1 MQKDYLNKLSGI
13 ILDCSIEVHKNL
25 GPGLLES
32 VYEVCLCK
40 ELSLRGIKFQRQV
53 SLPINYKGEK
63 LDADYRIDILVED
76 EIIVE
81 LKSVEQMIPVYEAQ
95 LLTYLKLAD
104 KKLGLLINFNVPRL
118 VDGFKRM
125 LNGYL

>member
-1 MQKDYLNKLSGI
+1 M
-13 ILDCSIEVHKNL
+13 
-25 GPGLLES
+25 
-32 VYEVCLCK
+32 
-40 ELSLRGIKFQRQV
+40 SLKGIKFQRQV
-53 SLPINYKGEK
+53 LLPINYKGEK

-76 EIIVE
+76 EIIIE
-81 LKSVEQMIPVYEAQ
+81 LKSVELMNPLYEAQ

-118 VDGFKRM
+118 IDGFKRM

>member
-1 MQKDYLNKLSGI
+1 MQKEYLNKLSGI
-13 ILDCSIEVHKNL
+13 ILDCSIEVHRNL

-40 ELSLRGIKFQRQV
+40 ELSLKGIKFQRQV
-53 SLPINYKGEK
+53 LLPVSYKGEK
-63 LDADYRIDILVED
+63 LDADFRIDILVED
-76 EIIVE
+76 EIIIE
-81 LKSVEQMIPVYEAQ
+81 LKSVEVINPVYEAQ

-118 VDGFKRM
+118 IDGFKRM

>member
-1 MQKDYLNKLSGI
+1 MQKEYLNKLSGI
-13 ILDCSIEVHKNL
+13 ILDCSIEVHRNL

-32 VYEVCLCK
+32 VYEVCLCR
-40 ELSLRGIKFQRQV
+40 ELSLKGIRFQRQV
-53 SLPINYKGEK
+53 LLPFNYKGEK
-63 LDADYRIDILVED
+63 LDADYRIDILIED
-76 EIIVE
+76 EIIIE
-81 LKSVEQMIPVYEAQ
+81 LKSVEQMNPVYEAQ

-118 VDGFKRM
+118 IDGFKRM